1 MNRKWLNEVQLKQQ
15 KLKFIIWLNP

>member
-15 KLKFIIWLNP
+15 KLKFIIWLNS